1 MLDNNNKYFIRYC
14 LGCGGVLNASS
25 GVVHLANTGNEDETH
40 CIWRI
45 GNVGLGQSYAWLTF
59 THTLFFFFLQ
69 NNLDYVDPQIANLLF
84 EAGQSSTNI
93 YNI

>member
-45 GNVGLGQSYAWLTF
+45 GNVGLGQSYAWLTLQSIYLGYCRCCYF
-59 THTLFFFFLQ
+59 STLLNSLDTH
-69 NNLDYVDPQIANLLF
+69 VHK
-84 EAGQSSTNI
+84 
-93 YNI
+93 